1 VALFGRK
8 KHKEPVTESD
18 AELDEELDEEIGEE
32 GGEERAIEGY
42 RQQIMQI
49 LSEEGPESRD
59 WKRLL
64 QSVEKSH
71 DEDYLVSLRAGAE
84 EIWDAGPRGR
94 ATQRHLVEDPE
105 TVKSWVDDL
114 VHRISARL
122 RHIASAEPKA
132 PAIISEAHHQE
143 AMGRVFARRAVAG
156 VTISAG
162 QLVPE
167 PDNPH
172 DANAVAVM
180 VEGERVGYLK
190 RDVAAIYSPVLQK
203 LGQPLACRIRI
214 QRQHTSSGERLLLAF
229 LDEPLP
235 DPSTLARPV

>member
-1 VALFGRK
+1 VALFGHK
-8 KHKEPVTESD
+8 KRKEPVTESND
-18 AELDEELDEEIGEE
+18 ELDEGLDEEIGEE
-32 GGEERAIEGY
+32 AGEERAIEAH

-49 LSEEGPESRD
+49 LSEEGPDSRN

-64 QSVEKSH
+64 KSVEKSH
-71 DEDYLVSLRAGAE
+71 DEDYLVLLRAGAE
-84 EIWDAGPRGR
+84 EIWDAGPKSRG
-94 ATQRHLVEDPE
+94 TQRHLVEDPE

-114 VHRISARL
+114 EHRINARL
-122 RHIASAEPKA
+122 RHIASTGPNA

-190 RDVAAIYSPVLQK
+190 RDVAASYSAVLQE
-203 LGQPLACRIRI
+203 LGKPLECRIRI
-214 QRQHTSSGERLLLAF
+214 QRQDASSGERLLQAF

-235 DPSTLARPV
+235 DPSTLARQG